1 MSTTVQRSR
10 QARAQEQLERQ
21 LKLGTKNTK
30 EGVVNLSEKDVKRI
44 KVEIDNLKKKR

>member
-1 MSTTVQRSR
+1 MSTAVQKSR

-30 EGVVNLSEKDVKRI
+30 EGIVKLSEKDVKRI
-44 KVEIDNLKKKR
+44 KVEIENLKKKQ

>member
-1 MSTTVQRSR
+1 MSTAVQKSR

-30 EGVVNLSEKDVKRI
+30 EGAVILSEKDVKRI
-44 KVEIDNLKKKR
+44 NVEIDNLKKKR